1 MRTFFNPVKSSK
13 IDLSTYQNLTNRVK
27 EQVTIAV
34 YLSSK
39 IVTKQ
44 YILDIIT
51 KHWIFFGMS
60 KGIPVSPQIIFGGP
74 LPPLSTPLD

>member
-1 MRTFFNPVKSSK
+1 MHTFFNPVKSSK
-13 IDLSTYQNLTNRVK
+13 IDLNTLANRIK

-51 KHWIFFGMS
+51 KHWIFLGVR

-74 LPPLSTPLD
+74 QPLLFTPLD